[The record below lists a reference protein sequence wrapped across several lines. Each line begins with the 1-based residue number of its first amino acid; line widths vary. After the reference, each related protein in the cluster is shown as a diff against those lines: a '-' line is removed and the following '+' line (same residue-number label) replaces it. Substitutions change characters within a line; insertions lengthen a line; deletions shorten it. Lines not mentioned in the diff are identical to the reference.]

1 MGTVSA
7 QCPPMREKDLL
18 IQLGAQIRRF
28 RLEAGLTQQEL
39 ADKVETSLDTIGNL
53 ERGEFFTQ
61 LGILYRISWH
71 LRRNLDELFTWAP
84 RVRKGKAQAAVDD
97 AVGKFRS
104 MLTSTGPV
112 TLAEA
117 NQLLAILA
125 EKPTGTEPKKPR
137 KRAKAS

>member
-1 MGTVSA
+1 
-7 QCPPMREKDLL
+7 MREKDLL
-18 IQLGAQIRRF
+18 IGLGAQIRRF
-28 RLEAGLTQQEL
+28 RQEARLTQQEL

-53 ERGEFFTQ
+53 ERGEFFTSI
-61 LGILYRISWH
+61 GILYRISRH
-71 LRRNLDELFTWAP
+71 LGRNLDELFAWAP
-84 RVRKGKAQAAVDD
+84 RTRKPKAQTAVDD

-104 MLTSTGPV
+104 MLTSTTPV

-125 EKPTGTEPKKPR
+125 EKPTGQEPKKPR

>member
-1 MGTVSA
+1 
-7 QCPPMREKDLL
+7 MREKDLL

-28 RLEAGLTQQEL
+28 RREAGLTQQEL

-53 ERGEFFTQ
+53 ERGEYFTS
-61 LGILYRISWH
+61 LATLYRISWY
-71 LRRNLDELFTWAP
+71 LGRSLDELFTWAP

-97 AVGKFRS
+97 AVAKFRS
-104 MLTSTGPV
+104 MLTSTSPV

-125 EKPTGTEPKKPR
+125 DKPTGLEPKKPR
-137 KRAKAS
+137 KRAKAG